1 MMVLLYIYCPC
12 VHLDANFSVS
22 HIHPILNFFI
32 HSIQTIDTTLL
43 TTQLPSN
50 TTTVVF
56 IPPSILI
63 FASGFIFRDI
73 YGPIIGVLIALIS
86 SYVGAILGGT
96 IGFLRAN
103 YMTRD
108 LIQIL
113 MRRYPI
119 LRAIDAAIVRNSL
132 RVMILMRLNPL
143 IPFGV
148 LNYLFG
154 ISGVSWESFIL
165 AMVGVMPW
173 HLWLI
178 CLGASAN
185 SVYDESTET
194 SVMSI
199 VLMGMGVAFGVIGLV
214 ITWRFARKEL
224 QKVSCCGVLGQMVVL
239 DIAFCCVA
247 SLLPLHFFRPR
258 RPATGGER
266 PKGH

>member
-1 MMVLLYIYCPC
+1 
-12 VHLDANFSVS
+12 
-22 HIHPILNFFI
+22 
-32 HSIQTIDTTLL
+32 
-43 TTQLPSN
+43 
-50 TTTVVF
+50 
-56 IPPSILI
+56 
-63 FASGFIFRDI
+63 
-73 YGPIIGVLIALIS
+73 
-86 SYVGAILGGT
+86 YVGAILGGT

-185 SVYDESTET
+185 SV
-194 SVMSI
+194 
-199 VLMGMGVAFGVIGLV
+199 
-214 ITWRFARKEL
+214 
-224 QKVSCCGVLGQMVVL
+224 
-239 DIAFCCVA
+239 
-247 SLLPLHFFRPR
+247 
-258 RPATGGER
+258 
-266 PKGH
+266 